1 MEAQTIK
8 PIRRISTYRGLIGE
22 VKSVYTRTT
31 EKTVKITC
39 SKDANDFFYWKFDEC
54 MDDHEQFRV
63 IFLNNS
69 NCIVAE
75 KLISIGGFTGTMVD
89 VRQLFHH
96 ALIIK
101 CTSIIIA
108 HNHPSG
114 KLSPS
119 MSDQQLTQ
127 KIKKAGDLLDI
138 KLLDHLI
145 ITRNGYLS
153 LADESIL

>member
-1 MEAQTIK
+1 METQTIK

-39 SKDANDFFYWKFDEC
+39 SKDAYDFFYDKFDEC

-63 IFLNNS
+63 IYLNNS

-75 KLISIGGFTGTMVD
+75 KLISVGGITGTVVD
-89 VRQLFHH
+89 VRQIFHH

-114 KLSPS
+114 KLTPS
-119 MSDQQLTQ
+119 MSDKKMTQ
-127 KIKKAGDLLDI
+127 KIKKAGITLDI
-138 KLLDHLI
+138 PVLDHILL
-145 ITRNGYLS
+145 TRNGFCS
-153 LADESIL
+153 FADESIL